1 MSIHFATLRNS
12 RLMPSGPPIR
22 VLVLFP
28 GEWDEHALTELEAD
42 GTITAFREG
51 FDVRRFPQCLK
62 VIWFDAHRFLD
73 QLCRK
78 YRGRIDAVW
87 SNDEQFG
94 CLLAALLADRLSLPG
109 TSPEVVVRAQHKL
122 LMRQALAQAVPDAT
136 VAAHALPWQLR
147 DARWRDPEAIAA
159 AVVALGLSWPLFFK
173 PIKGTFSVLARRAD
187 SAQDLAKQLR
197 LSRVDYFSLRRLI
210 RPFESLAS
218 RVIELPCPSD
228 HLLAEQAMHGRQVN
242 VDGYA
247 RSGRIHI
254 LGIVDECTYATRVG
268 AQHFMGFTYPSR
280 WREPIRSK
288 LVATVTASLRA
299 IGFDYGQFNVELFVQ
314 DDGSVRVIEINP
326 RAAAQFTTFYRD
338 VEGRCLA
345 RDGIWLAAGRDPAD
359 LPRLPR
365 VATTAASV
373 VWRRFDGCGIAAASV
388 SGRRWLR
395 ETHPNARL
403 WLDDTSHRSVQRQYR
418 WLGSYRYAVLNCS
431 GDSLQEL
438 QSLSDECG
446 QRLFGADAARPVI
459 VGQVGGPA
467 VGQFAGQTARQ
478 VRG

>member
-1 MSIHFATLRNS
+1 MASA
-12 RLMPSGPPIR
+12 PPIR

-28 GEWDEHALTELEAD
+28 GEWDEHALSELEAA
-42 GTITAFREG
+42 GAITAFREG
-51 FDVRRFPQCLK
+51 FDVRKFPQCLK
-62 VIWFDAHRFLD
+62 AIWFDARRFLD

-94 CLLAALLADRLSLPG
+94 CLLAALVADRLSLPG

-122 LMRQALAQAVPDAT
+122 LMREALTRAVPDAT

-147 DARWRDPEAIAA
+147 DARWRDPEAVAA
-159 AVVALGLSWPLFFK
+159 AVSATGLSWPLFVK
-173 PIKGTFSVLARRAD
+173 PVKGTFSVLARRAD
-187 SAQDLAKQLR
+187 SAQELTAHLR
-197 LSRVDYFSLRRLI
+197 LNRADHFTLDRLI
-210 RPFESLAS
+210 RPFQSLAVS
-218 RVIELPCPSD
+218 VLDLPCPSD
-228 HLLAEQAMHGRQVN
+228 HLLAEQVMRGRQVN
-242 VDGYA
+242 VDGYVLA
-247 RSGRIHI
+247 GRIHI
-254 LGIVDECTYATRVG
+254 LGVVDECTYQTPAG
-268 AQHFMGFTYPSR
+268 EQHFMAFTYPARRSDQ
-280 WREPIRSK
+280 IRSK
-288 LVATVTASLRA
+288 IVATVEASLRA
-299 IGFDYGQFNVELFVQ
+299 IGFDYGQFNVELFVA

-326 RAAAQFTTFYRD
+326 RAAAQFTTFYHD

-345 RDGIWLAAGRDPAD
+345 RDGIWLAAGRDPAE

-365 VATTAASV
+365 IATTAASV

-395 ETHPNARL
+395 ETHPTARL
-403 WLDDTSHRSVQRQYR
+403 WLDDTSARSVQRQYR

-446 QRLFGADAARPVI
+446 HRLFGRDAARPVI
-459 VGQVGGPA
+459 VE
-467 VGQFAGQTARQ
+467 QTVIAEQ
-478 VRG
+478 MEG